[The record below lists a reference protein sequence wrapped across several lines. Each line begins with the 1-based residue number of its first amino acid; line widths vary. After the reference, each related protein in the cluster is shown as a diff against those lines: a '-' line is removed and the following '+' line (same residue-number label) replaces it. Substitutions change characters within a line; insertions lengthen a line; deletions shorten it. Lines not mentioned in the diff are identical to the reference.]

1 MQKTLKTTVIALT
14 LGLFTLPALAAEFTA
29 RWSLDVPEGHP
40 KYLAAEQF
48 ARDVAAGTGNAVE
61 IKVFGNG
68 LLGGEAE
75 SAEGIRL
82 GSVQGGTITSSVFAT
97 WVPDVQVLDLPF
109 LLRDDAHA
117 VAANGL
123 LTERLSEPFAAQG
136 FRLLGFSIN
145 GARQLMSSFPVKT
158 PQDLRGKKMRVIQ
171 SPIHVALWRA
181 VGANPVAIPA
191 AEVYN
196 AMQTKVVDL
205 FDNTATNY
213 QALRFYEVAPHYTQ
227 LSHVYAMGTW
237 VLAES
242 FWRKLPPDY
251 QTVILKAAAQAQTDL
266 VAVQQVRDSQ
276 ALSETVAA
284 GATIYEVSDKQA
296 WVDLLQPVY
305 DQFVPKIPNAQA
317 TIDAVRAMAP
327 APK

>member
-1 MQKTLKTTVIALT
+1 MQRFIIACATALSLGVLT
-14 LGLFTLPALAAEFTA
+14 LPTVAAEFTA

-40 KYLAAEQF
+40 KYQAAEQF
-48 ARDVAAGTGNAVE
+48 ARAVAEGTGNAVE

-109 LLRDDAHA
+109 LFRDDAHA

-123 LTERLSEPFAAQG
+123 LTKRLSEQFVTHG
-136 FRLLGFSIN
+136 FHLLGFSVN
-145 GARQLMSSFPVKT
+145 GARQLMSSFPVEK
-158 PQDLRGKKMRVIQ
+158 PEDLHGKKMRVIQ
-171 SPIHVALWRA
+171 SPIHVALWEA
-181 VGANPVAIPA
+181 VGVNPVAIPA

-196 AMQTKVVDL
+196 SMQTRVVDL

-213 QALRFYEVAPHYTQ
+213 QALRFYEVAPHYTN

-237 VLAES
+237 VLAET
-242 FWRKLPPDY
+242 FWQKLPAEY
-251 QTVILKAAAQAQTDL
+251 QEVITAAALKAQSDLVSVQQAQD
-266 VAVQQVRDSQ
+266 QK
-276 ALSETVAA
+276 ALAETVAA
-284 GATIYEVSDKQA
+284 GSTIHEVADKQV
-296 WVDLLQPVY
+296 WIELMQPVY
-305 DQFVPKIPNAQA
+305 DQFAPTIPNAVD
-317 TIDAVRAMAP
+317 TIKAVKAIQ
-327 APK
+327 